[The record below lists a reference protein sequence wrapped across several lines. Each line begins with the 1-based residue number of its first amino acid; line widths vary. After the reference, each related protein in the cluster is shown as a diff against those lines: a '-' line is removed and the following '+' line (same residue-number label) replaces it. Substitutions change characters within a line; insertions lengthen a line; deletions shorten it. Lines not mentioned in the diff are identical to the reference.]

1 VDAKELIQQ
10 TKFTPFEAKNKTF
23 PNDRVIV
30 GMSQTIHS
38 RLKKDTEFLKRF
50 DLVIVDEA
58 HVWVHNSIFEFLRS
72 DCKIIGFTATPVRL
86 TRTTFLDER
95 GEEWTR
101 EQLMSDVY
109 NDIVCGPEISEL
121 IEMGYLVDEQLAV
134 IQVKGLENLK
144 TDGQSGEYT
153 NDSLNE
159 VFDNN
164 NYAVDVL
171 TEYEKYCKGKKTILY
186 NSTTKTNLRIFNLF
200 VAAGYN
206 CRMYDSVNSEITER
220 RGVVEWFR
228 NTPDAILFNV
238 NVFTKGFDVRD
249 VEAIILARATASLS
263 LFIQIAGRGARTT
276 DQIFKDRFMFVDGG
290 GNAAKFG
297 MWSAPRDWRK
307 IFFHGLKPIK
317 KKREALEDVKDC
329 KECGAIVARHETICP
344 YCGHVFVVKPKKVVV
359 TETKIVKVVYP
370 SFLPI
375 YNYTKANKEDVFFA
389 LKVLNNQILSMF
401 IDNDVSFDSAIKAIK
416 SGEFKR
422 KMQKYYAPV
431 YRKLI
436 YSDLP
441 SSSNRTYQYQ
451 FEILTK
457 TILRYYKK

>member
-228 NTPDAILFNV
+228 NTITNSEMIE
-238 NVFTKGFDVRD
+238 R
-249 VEAIILARATASLS
+249 
-263 LFIQIAGRGARTT
+263 
-276 DQIFKDRFMFVDGG
+276 
-290 GNAAKFG
+290 KFQ
-297 MWSAPRDWRK
+297 SEYFSK
-307 IFFHGLKPIK
+307 
-317 KKREALEDVKDC
+317 
-329 KECGAIVARHETICP
+329 
-344 YCGHVFVVKPKKVVV
+344 
-359 TETKIVKVVYP
+359 
-370 SFLPI
+370 
-375 YNYTKANKEDVFFA
+375 
-389 LKVLNNQILSMF
+389 
-401 IDNDVSFDSAIKAIK
+401 
-416 SGEFKR
+416 
-422 KMQKYYAPV
+422 
-431 YRKLI
+431 
-436 YSDLP
+436 
-441 SSSNRTYQYQ
+441 
-451 FEILTK
+451 
-457 TILRYYKK
+457 